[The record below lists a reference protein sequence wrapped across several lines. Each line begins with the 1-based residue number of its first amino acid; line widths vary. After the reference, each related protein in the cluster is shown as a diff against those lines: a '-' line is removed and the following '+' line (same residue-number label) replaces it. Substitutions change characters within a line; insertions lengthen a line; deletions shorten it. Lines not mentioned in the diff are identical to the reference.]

1 MLAREVQVIC
11 MSGPFMSQFDFHFFV
26 DSHFLLYLDNKC
38 VVRAILITDNII
50 KAARNYQCSTKE
62 KQFGMGFSGRK
73 LAKAL
78 ELCSLLSFR

>member
-1 MLAREVQVIC
+1 MIC

-26 DSHFLLYLDNKC
+26 DSHFLLSLENKC
-38 VVRAILITDNII
+38 VVRAILIMDNII

-78 ELCSLLSFR
+78 FTFVFPITRLFTEA